1 MILLSIDLCVYFLPS
16 VSSDRRVLL
25 VAVLIVHG
33 NHLPII
39 LFQSTF
45 SSRYSI
51 IPIDTMVRNIPIRI
65 FSKLIVVLLVNC
77 KRMRSKNGLP
87 RNTLTNI
94 MISLYKNSPANIAVA
109 NFHGLYFA
117 RPSVMYI
124 ILPEIGVVAAINA
137 PIHPYLLTSFSREDY
152 PPLCFLCNDIAT

>member
-1 MILLSIDLCVYFLPS
+1 MIILSVQLSTYLFPS
-16 VSSDRRVLL
+16 VSSVRRSLL
-25 VAVLIVHG
+25 EAVVIVHG

-45 SSRYSI
+45 SNRYSI
-51 IPIDTMVRNIPIRI
+51 IPIDKVVRNIPIRI
-65 FSKLIVVLLVNC
+65 FSILIAVLLANC

-87 RNTLTNI
+87 KNTPTNT
-94 MISLYKNSPANIAVA
+94 MISLYKNSPANMAVA

-124 ILPEIGVVAAINA
+124 RLPEIGVIAAINA
-137 PIHPYLLTSFSREDY
+137 PIHPYLLRSFSREDIL
-152 PPLCFLCNDIAT
+152 PFVFLVIIL

>member
-1 MILLSIDLCVYFLPS
+1 MCVYFFPP

-51 IPIDTMVRNIPIRI
+51 IPIDTVVRNIPIRI
-65 FSKLIVVLLVNC
+65 FSKLIVVLLANC

-87 RNTLTNI
+87 KNTPTNT
-94 MISLYKNSPANIAVA
+94 MISLYKNSPANMAAA

-117 RPSVMYI
+117 MPSVMYI
-124 ILPEIGVVAAINA
+124 RLPEIGVIAAINA
-137 PIHPYLLTSFSREDY
+137 PIHPYLLRSF
-152 PPLCFLCNDIAT
+152 

>member
-1 MILLSIDLCVYFLPS
+1 MIILSVQLSTYLFPS
-16 VSSDRRVLL
+16 VSSVRRSLL
-25 VAVLIVHG
+25 EAVLIVHG

-39 LFQSTF
+39 
-45 SSRYSI
+45 
-51 IPIDTMVRNIPIRI
+51 I
-65 FSKLIVVLLVNC
+65 FSILIAVLLANC

-87 RNTLTNI
+87 KNTPTNT

-124 ILPEIGVVAAINA
+124 RLPEIGVIAAINA
-137 PIHPYLLTSFSREDY
+137 PIHPYLLRSFSREDIL
-152 PPLCFLCNDIAT
+152 PFVFLVIIL